1 MNKTNEAAALPNAG
15 RRQLLIA
22 GAAVVVVAAAGGGYY
37 AWNRYSTSPPKPSI
51 AEPPVGA
58 DVPMAEFMTPGPLG
72 DESLGS
78 ANAPVT
84 IVEYASMTCPH
95 CAHFHETTFPE
106 LKKKYIDTG
115 KVRFIMREFP
125 LDQLAAAAFM
135 LARCAGKDRYYPMI
149 ETLFATQRDWVVRA
163 PLEPLKKIAK
173 QAGISEQGFE
183 DCLKDQKILDG
194 IEQVRSRASK
204 DFKVESTPT
213 FFINGK
219 ALKGAAEL
227 PEFEKEMAQYLKS

>member
-1 MNKTNEAAALPNAG
+1 MTITRRGFALAAVTTVLLGGGILAG
-15 RRQLLIA
+15 LSIA
-22 GAAVVVVAAAGGGYY
+22 GLERSAMAQ
-37 AWNRYSTSPPKPSI
+37 NPPLDELMK
-51 AEPPVGA
+51 
-58 DVPMAEFMTPGPLG
+58 PGPLG
-72 DESLGS
+72 DIAMGKDD
-78 ANAPVT
+78 APVT
-84 IVEYASMTCPH
+84 IIEYASMTCPH
-95 CAHFHETTFPE
+95 CAHFSNDVFPQ

-135 LARCAGKDRYYPMI
+135 LARCAGKDRYYPLI

-183 DCLKDQKILDG
+183 DCLKDPKILDG

-227 PEFEKEMAQYLKS
+227 PEFEKEMAQYLRS

>member
-1 MNKTNEAAALPNAG
+1 MTITRRGFALAAVTTVLLGGGILAG
-15 RRQLLIA
+15 LSIA
-22 GAAVVVVAAAGGGYY
+22 GLERSAMAQ
-37 AWNRYSTSPPKPSI
+37 NPPLDELMK
-51 AEPPVGA
+51 
-58 DVPMAEFMTPGPLG
+58 PGPLG
-72 DESLGS
+72 DIAMGKDD
-78 ANAPVT
+78 APVT
-84 IVEYASMTCPH
+84 IIEYASMTCPH
-95 CAHFHETTFPE
+95 CAHFSNDVFPQ

-194 IEQVRSRASK
+194 VEQVRARASK

-227 PEFEKEMAQYLKS
+227 PEFEKEMAQYLRS

>member
-1 MNKTNEAAALPNAG
+1 VTITRRGFALAALATMLLGGGILAG
-15 RRQLLIA
+15 LSIA
-22 GAAVVVVAAAGGGYY
+22 GFERTALAQ
-37 AWNRYSTSPPKPSI
+37 NPPLDELMK
-51 AEPPVGA
+51 
-58 DVPMAEFMTPGPLG
+58 PGPLG
-72 DESLGS
+72 DIAMGKDD
-78 ANAPVT
+78 APVT
-84 IVEYASMTCPH
+84 IIEYASMTCPH
-95 CAHFHETTFPE
+95 CAHFSNDVFPQ

-125 LDQLAAAAFM
+125 LDGLATAAFM
-135 LARCAGKDRYYPMI
+135 LARCAGKDRYYPLI

-173 QAGISEQGFE
+173 QAGISEQAFE
-183 DCLKDQKILDG
+183 DCLNDKKIQDG
-194 IEQVRSRASK
+194 VEQVRARASK